1 MDPHLILEVLDT
13 LERLVRLVV
22 YGFLVVD
29 REQLT
34 AHDLLRGLMK
44 FLFIY
49 LFLIHNLKILEKI
62 TLFSQLI
69 SNKSCAGVD
78 GSISRASNFRSE
90 RRKRHLTLRCVLKRD
105 GLSVVDG

>member
-49 LFLIHNLKILEKI
+49 
-62 TLFSQLI
+62 FSFI
-69 SNKSCAGVD
+69 
-78 GSISRASNFRSE
+78 I
-90 RRKRHLTLRCVLKRD
+90 
-105 GLSVVDG
+105 